1 MMAVIQSTMI
11 EYAEMRENVKALLRV
26 SNKRYQEYKSRM
38 KDAS

>member
-11 EYAEMRENVKALLRV
+11 EYAEMRENVKSLLRV

>member
-11 EYAEMRENVKALLRV
+11 EYAEMRENVKSLLKV

-38 KDAS
+38 KEAS